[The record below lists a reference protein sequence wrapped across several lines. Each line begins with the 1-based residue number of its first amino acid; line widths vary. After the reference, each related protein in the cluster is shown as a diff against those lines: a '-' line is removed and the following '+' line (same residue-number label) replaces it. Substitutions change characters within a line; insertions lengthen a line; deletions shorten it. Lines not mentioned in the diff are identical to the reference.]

1 MKVYFDTEFTGLHK
15 NTDLISIGLITE
27 NGHLFYAEITDY
39 DKSQINDWLKENVID
54 NLLSGNNSTFNFYK
68 NPLIVGCKPNRVIYH
83 DKNTVRYELN
93 QWLKRF
99 DTDIQ
104 FVSDVCHYDMVL
116 LIDLLADDALSLNK
130 KFSLSCND
138 INQEIAK
145 GLGISDAEAFDISR
159 EKLLVQLFLE
169 AFKMTKAY
177 LSKNDIS
184 KLESNEIYFS
194 AILCKNQILDI
205 HPSEFIRNLIL
216 GTKNVTDPD
225 IVQMISFM
233 KLLTGNEMKHN
244 ALFDAYVIY
253 YISKLMP
260 IINCV
265 STDKVNSDTEYIHE
279 LSTLVTELYKGA

>member
-15 NTDLISIGLITE
+15 NTDLISIGLIAE
-27 NGHLFYAEITDY
+27 NGKLFYAEITDY

-54 NLLSGNNSTFNFYK
+54 NLLFGNNSGFKFYK
-68 NPLIVGCKPNRVIYH
+68 NPLIVGSKPNRLIYH

-116 LIDLLADDALSLNK
+116 LIDLLADDALSMNK

-194 AILCKNQILDI
+194 ARLCKNQILDI

-244 ALFDAYVIY
+244 SLFDAYVIY

-260 IINCV
+260 IIKCV
-265 STDKVNSDTEYIHE
+265 SIDKVNSDTEYIDE
-279 LSTLVTELYKGA
+279 LLNLITELYKGA